1 MKERPGC
8 KGKTCRD
15 ERLAKMKKFSLIALS
30 LFFFLTATACG
41 SAPQKAAAPQ
51 PEPVKLPD
59 AQIETIAKAM
69 VSHMTL
75 AEKIGQMMIVGVDGT
90 SMDKNALVL
99 LQQYHVGG
107 IILFDPNMQS
117 RTQVQQLLSQLQAN
131 ADDKGLP
138 LFLGV
143 DQEGGLVTRM
153 KQSMYTAPSA
163 AQLAATGDSQQ
174 IYEAA
179 RKTALDIK
187 SVGFNLDFAPV
198 LDINQTK
205 QRSYGKTAAEVIQN
219 AAVAAQAYQDAG
231 IIFSFK
237 HFPGIGKAVLDTHVG
252 ASTVPVSKEIIMKED
267 FLPFKELIKRFPND
281 QFMVMIGHLKF
292 KAFNDTPAS
301 VEPQIVTDLLRKDA
315 GFTGIAITDDMGMG
329 ALMEGYTSAQAG
341 VKAVQAGQDIL
352 LVCFGQKSKQQVH
365 DAVLAA
371 VQDGRIP
378 QSRIDQAAT
387 RVVTCK
393 LKNLV
398 TYRELKQFADAYTK

>member
-1 MKERPGC
+1 MKRF
-8 KGKTCRD
+8 
-15 ERLAKMKKFSLIALS
+15 LLLVLS
-30 LFFFLTATACG
+30 LFFLLTATACG
-41 SAPQKAAAPQ
+41 SAPKKAAAPQ

-59 AQIETIAKAM
+59 AQVETIAKAM
-69 VSHMTL
+69 VSRMTL
-75 AEKIGQMMIVGVDGT
+75 TEKIGQMMIVGVDGT
-90 SMDKNALVL
+90 TMDKNALDL

-107 IILFDPNMQS
+107 IILFDPNMRT
-117 RTQVQQLLSQLQAN
+117 RTQVEDLLSQLKLH

-163 AQLAATGDSQQ
+163 AQLAAAGDSQQ
-174 IYEAA
+174 IYQAA

-187 SVGFNLDFAPV
+187 SLGFNLDFAPV
-198 LDINQTK
+198 LDINLTQ

-219 AAVAAQAYQDAG
+219 AGVAAQGYQDAG
-231 IIFSFK
+231 IIFTFK
-237 HFPGIGKAVLDTHVG
+237 HFPGIGKGILDTHIG
-252 ASTVPVSKEIIMKED
+252 ASTVPVSKETIMKED
-267 FLPFKELIKRFPND
+267 FLPFKELIHRFPND
-281 QFMVMIGHLKF
+281 EFMVMIGHLKYQ
-292 KAFNDTPAS
+292 AFNNTQAS
-301 VEPQIVTDLLRKDA
+301 VEPKIVTELLRKDA

-329 ALMEGYTSAQAG
+329 ALMEGYTPAQAG

-352 LVCFGQKSKQQVH
+352 LVCFGQQSKIQVH

-378 QSRIDQAAT
+378 QSRIDEAVT
-387 RVVTCK
+387 RIVTCK

-398 TYRELKQFADAYTK
+398 TYRELKQFADTYTK